1 MNTLQ
6 PLSLDEFRQMVA
18 DLLDVDVERVSPE
31 AYFITELGVDSVRLV
46 ELLLRLEAMGIEIYP
61 ALAYEIQT
69 VADAYRYYQSQ
80 VGT

>member
-18 DLLDVDVERVSPE
+18 DLLGVDIERVAPE
-31 AYFITELGVDSVRLV
+31 AYFITELGVDSIRLV
-46 ELLLRLEAMGIEIYP
+46 ELLLRLEHMGIEIYP